1 MAFASNDEKN
11 RAPRPVQVSDADF
24 ADFWTQVQERVPYAH
39 HIDPA
44 AARSWQ
50 EQVFND
56 APEGVHPLAWYIR
69 RMGNAHG
76 PLVGG
81 SEIGILMSAERHLPA
96 PFGKTPGILFDE
108 KMMRRYQASNAAT
121 RFGTKREAQIADAF
135 VAQVTP
141 KGWVRDTDGLAT
153 LANHARDGGFRDHMA
168 YSPDDLFLLPD
179 GRRFLIDYKTP
190 YSGIIPQ
197 QEPFSYVAQLHQGKL
212 VLEEQCDLQVDG
224 MLLVYGEHPESLA
237 KPAALVL
244 HFYQVDF
251 DEQLAREIP
260 VVARNFA
267 QALMANER
275 PSVLDEASAEELK
288 SLDILFV
295 QMTAQIKTL
304 QDQADQVKTRM
315 SELLGGLSAAD
326 VTGAREETLSTLA
339 ASYKTEDPDRLV
351 ALLQDAAPEIF
362 EDAKTMK
369 AWKKPGALDTD
380 KVVTYLKEQ
389 KVDMEPFMEADT
401 WDSGKIMKDARVIAA
416 GVLDN
421 ALGLG
426 IASRSFSWRVS
437 DKAILEA
444 EKRQAE
450 KTLQDMALDA
460 PESEVEPDAQGFV
473 ELDEDEPE
481 TDGLEAVTHLDALM
495 DIE

>member
-1 MAFASNDEKN
+1 MAFASNDEKS

-153 LANHARDGGFRDHMA
+153 LAN
-168 YSPDDLFLLPD
+168 L
-179 GRRFLIDYKTP
+179 
-190 YSGIIPQ
+190 
-197 QEPFSYVAQLHQGKL
+197 
-212 VLEEQCDLQVDG
+212 
-224 MLLVYGEHPESLA
+224 
-237 KPAALVL
+237 
-244 HFYQVDF
+244 
-251 DEQLAREIP
+251 
-260 VVARNFA
+260 
-267 QALMANER
+267 ANER

-339 ASYKTEDPDRLV
+339 ASHKTEDPDRLV